1 MHSDKSAK
9 VGIPAPV
16 NAVID
21 VIELRYLV
29 VGYLSYEDV
38 IENIATSTVCNAHIL
53 VLIGS
58 GIGFFEKFGVIKK
71 RLAKPL
77 FRHSKI
83 SAFGNE
89 SVRSRHFDVLV
100 CPVLSRLRRV
110 ERLELIC
117 SLAASYNR
125 LFYRSH
131 SFFTAKLVKL
141 LKPHD
146 ADIAKRWLDRFYLV
160 RVISTTKVYFLP
172 C

>member
-1 MHSDKSAK
+1 MHSDKSVK

-21 VIELRYLV
+21 VIELCYLV

-38 IENIATSTVCNAHIL
+38 VEDIATCAVCNAHIL

-71 RLAKPL
+71 RL

-89 SVRSRHFDVLV
+89 SVRSRHFDVLIR
-100 CPVLSRLRRV
+100 PVLSRLRRV

-131 SFFTAKLVKL
+131 SFFTAELVKL

-146 ADIAKRWLDRFYLV
+146 ADIAKRRLDRLYLV
-160 RVISTTKVYFLP
+160 RVIGTTKVYFLP